1 MESSQRT
8 IQLLLK
14 PGVHDGEGQRVA
26 EAAHRHLGLRTGRVR
41 STALYSVR
49 YPVADAQLR
58 AFATACLQDPVLH
71 DVAFDDFRPADS
83 LYQSYIL
90 VAKLPGV
97 TDDEGISAQNALGD
111 FLNAPLDTHTQHI
124 FSKRLYYLEEALP
137 EADLRRLAGELLGN
151 RLINRFEV
159 GALADLRDY
168 TPRPG
173 GGAEAITALVPLEG
187 LSDEQL
193 VQLSKDHLY
202 ALNLAEMRAV
212 RDHYAALAP
221 ARAAAGLPTSPTD
234 CELEII
240 AQTWSEHCKHKEFSA
255 LIHYKNAQT
264 GEDFT
269 IDSLF
274 KTYIKDAT
282 AAVDR
287 QLRANGNDWL
297 IKVFSDNAGAVRIDA
312 DSLFVWKVETHNSP
326 SAIDPYGGAITGIL
340 GNNRDPL
347 ATGIGGARLLF
358 NTNVLCF
365 GNPEFDGL
373 LLTNQLHPRRI
384 FEGVR
389 KGIEDGGN
397 KSGVPTV
404 NGSIIFDD
412 RYAGK
417 PLVYCGTGAVLPMQ
431 LAGEDAWEKNIYP
444 ADRIIMAGGRV
455 GKDGI
460 HGATF
465 SSIELDETAPA
476 TAVQIGSPITQKLAM
491 DFLILATRR
500 GLIRCS
506 TDNGAG
512 GLSSSVGEL
521 ATISGGAVVELEKVP
536 LKYPGLRPWEIFVS
550 ESQERFTLAVAPE
563 QLAALLALGREM
575 EVELTDIGYFTA
587 DGVLDVRFAGTMV
600 ARLDMD
606 FLHNGVPRKV
616 LEAEWPGDSLPG
628 NFTKLL
634 PGDPTPSPSPIGRGT
649 SSNSNLEL
657 KLETSSPPYRGGAR
671 GGVAGEGPSSEVA
684 GEGPTT
690 DYTPTLH
697 RLLASLNICSREA
710 VIRQYDHEVKGRTI
724 IKPLMGATGQ
734 APQDAAVVRFNF
746 ESWAGVAV
754 SNGIL
759 PRYGDL
765 DAYQMSAGSF
775 DEAVRQ
781 IVAVGGKLP
790 NLTPGDG
797 IFWSVNDN
805 FCVPDSVYDPVGN
818 PDGRQK
824 LAKLVQMCQA
834 LRDATAA
841 YCIPLTSGKDSM
853 KNDFKADGV
862 KISVPPTVLYSMTA
876 KIEDVRRTVT
886 SDFKQEDDIIYLLG
900 ETYDELGGSE
910 FLALRGELGEN
921 VPRVRFDRAKE
932 LYILVGEANDQ
943 QLIQSC
949 HDLSDGGLAV
959 ALAEATFGYG
969 FGADVELTGEL
980 PLPAQLFAE
989 SHSRFVATVAPED
1002 VVAFESIFEE
1012 RATRLG
1018 LVTSDG
1024 RLTVRRA
1031 GQVVIDAEIAAL
1043 RETWS
1048 NGPVNRIIGVGQDVI
1063 RNANEGST
1071 SGLG

>member
-1 MESSQRT
+1 MESIQRT
-8 IQLLLK
+8 IQLRLK
-14 PGVHDGEGQRVA
+14 PTRHDGEGQRVA
-26 EAAHRHLGLRTGRVR
+26 EAAQRHLGLRTGRVQ
-41 STALYSVR
+41 STALYTVR
-49 YPVADAQLR
+49 YPLTDEQLHS
-58 AFATACLQDPVLH
+58 FATRCLQDPVLH
-71 DVAFDDFRPADS
+71 DVALDEFRPTDS
-83 LYQSYIL
+83 IYKSYIL

-111 FLNAPLDTHTQHI
+111 FLNQPLDTHTQHI
-124 FSKRLYYLEEALP
+124 FSKRLYFLEHELP
-137 EADLRRLAGELLGN
+137 AQDLRRLAEELLGN
-151 RLINRFEV
+151 KMINRFET
-159 GALADLRDY
+159 GPLSELRDY

-173 GGAEAITALVPLEG
+173 GGAEAITELVPLVG
-187 LSDEQL
+187 LTDEEL
-193 VQLSKDHLY
+193 VKLSKDNLY
-202 ALNLAEMRAV
+202 ALNLEEMRAV
-212 RDHYAALAP
+212 RDHYVAIGPDRL
-221 ARAAAGLPTSPTD
+221 AAGLPETPTD

-255 LIHYKNAQT
+255 LINYKDATT
-264 GEDFT
+264 GET
-269 IDSLF
+269 KQVDSLF
-274 KTYIKDAT
+274 KTYIRNAT
-282 AAVDR
+282 AEVDR

-297 IKVFSDNAGAVRIDA
+297 IKVFSDNAGAVRINPE
-312 DSLFVWKVETHNSP
+312 SLFVWKVETHNSP

-365 GNPEFDGL
+365 GNPEFNGTL
-373 LLTNQLHPRRI
+373 LSNQLHPRRI

-404 NGSIIFDD
+404 NGSIVFDD

-417 PLVYCGTGAVLPMQ
+417 PLVYCGTGAVMPMQ
-431 LAGEDAWEKNIYP
+431 LAGEDSWEKKIDP
-444 ADRIIMAGGRV
+444 QDRIIMAGGRV

-465 SSIELDETAPA
+465 SSIELDETSPA

-491 DFLILATRR
+491 DFLIIATRR
-500 GLIRCS
+500 GLIKCS

-512 GLSSSVGEL
+512 GLSSSIGEL

-536 LKYPGLRPWEIFVS
+536 LKYSGLRPWEIFVS
-550 ESQERFTLAVAPE
+550 ESQERFSLAVEPAKLDE
-563 QLAALLALGREM
+563 LLALGKEM

-587 DGVLDVRFAGTMV
+587 DGYLDVRFAGESV
-600 ARLDMD
+600 AKLDMH
-606 FLHNGVPRKV
+606 FLHEGVPRKV
-616 LEAEWPGDSLPG
+616 LEAELTQPTAQEP
-628 NFTKLL
+628 TLL
-634 PGDPTPSPSPIGRGT
+634 
-649 SSNSNLEL
+649 
-657 KLETSSPPYRGGAR
+657 A
-671 GGVAGEGPSSEVA
+671 A
-684 GEGPTT
+684 T
-690 DYTPTLH
+690 DYTDTLR
-697 RLLASLNICSREA
+697 RLLGSLNICSRES

-724 IKPLMGATGQ
+724 VKPLMGATGQ

-746 ESWAGVAV
+746 ETWEGVAV

-781 IVAVGGKLP
+781 IIAVGGKLP

-797 IFWSVNDN
+797 LFWSVNDN
-805 FCVPDSVYDPVGN
+805 FCVPDSVYDEVGN
-818 PDGRQK
+818 PDGKHK
-824 LAKLVQMCQA
+824 LAKLVQMCEA

-876 KIEDVRRTVT
+876 KMEDVRRAVT
-886 SDFKQEDDIIYLLG
+886 SDFKQEDDVVYLLG

-910 FLALRGELGEN
+910 FYALHGELGAN
-921 VPRVRFDRAKE
+921 VPQVRFDKAKE
-932 LYILVGEANDQ
+932 LYITIGEANDQ
-943 QLIQSC
+943 NLIQSC

-980 PLPAQLFAE
+980 SLTAQLFSE

-1002 VVAFESIFEE
+1002 VVAFEALLKG

-1018 LVTSDG
+1018 TVTGNG
-1024 RLTVRRA
+1024 RLTVRHA
-1031 GQVVIDAEIAAL
+1031 GQSVIDADVTAL

-1048 NGPVNRIIGVGQDVI
+1048 NGPVNKVIGLDLDAV

>member
-1 MESSQRT
+1 MESIQRT
-8 IQLLLK
+8 IQLRLK
-14 PGVHDGEGQRVA
+14 PTRHDGEGQRVA
-26 EAAHRHLGLRTGRVR
+26 EAAQRHLGLRTGRVQ
-41 STALYSVR
+41 STALYTVR
-49 YPVADAQLR
+49 YPLTDEQLHS
-58 AFATACLQDPVLH
+58 FATRCLQDPVLH
-71 DVAFDDFRPADS
+71 DVALDEFRPIDS
-83 LYQSYIL
+83 IYKSYIL

-111 FLNAPLDTHTQHI
+111 FLNQPLDTHTQHI
-124 FSKRLYYLEEALP
+124 FSKRLYFLEHELP
-137 EADLRRLAGELLGN
+137 AQDLRRLAEELLGN
-151 RLINRFEV
+151 KMINRFET
-159 GALADLRDY
+159 GPLSELRDY

-173 GGAEAITALVPLEG
+173 GGADAITELVPLVG
-187 LSDEQL
+187 LTDEEL
-193 VQLSKDHLY
+193 VKLSKDNLY
-202 ALNLAEMRAV
+202 ALNLEEMRAV
-212 RDHYAALAP
+212 RDHYATI
-221 ARAAAGLPTSPTD
+221 AAEREDAGLPADPTD

-255 LIHYKNAQT
+255 VINYKDAAT
-264 GEDFT
+264 GET
-269 IDSLF
+269 KQIDSLF
-274 KTYIKDAT
+274 KTYIRNAT
-282 AAVDR
+282 AEVDR
-287 QLRANGNDWL
+287 QLRQNGNDWL
-297 IKVFSDNAGAVRIDA
+297 IKVFSDNAGAVRINPE
-312 DSLFVWKVETHNSP
+312 SLFVWKVETHNSP

-365 GNPEFDGL
+365 GNPEFSGE

-404 NGSIIFDD
+404 NGSIVFDD

-417 PLVYCGTGAVLPMQ
+417 PLVYCGTGAVMPMQ
-431 LAGEDAWEKNIYP
+431 LAGQDSWEKKIDP
-444 ADRIIMAGGRV
+444 QDRIIMAGGRV

-465 SSIELDETAPA
+465 SSIELDETSPA

-491 DFLILATRR
+491 DFLIIATRR
-500 GLIRCS
+500 GLIKCS

-536 LKYPGLRPWEIFVS
+536 LKYSGLRPWEIFVS
-550 ESQERFTLAVAPE
+550 ESQERFSLAVEPARLDE
-563 QLAALLALGREM
+563 LLALGREM

-587 DGVLDVRFAGTMV
+587 DGYLDVRFAGEAV
-600 ARLDMD
+600 AKLDMH
-606 FLHNGVPRKV
+606 FLHDGVPRKV
-616 LEAEWPGDSLPG
+616 LEAELAPVAAQEPTLPA
-628 NFTKLL
+628 
-634 PGDPTPSPSPIGRGT
+634 
-649 SSNSNLEL
+649 E
-657 KLETSSPPYRGGAR
+657 
-671 GGVAGEGPSSEVA
+671 
-684 GEGPTT
+684 T
-690 DYTPTLH
+690 DYTDTLR
-697 RLLASLNICSREA
+697 RLLGSLNICSRES
-710 VIRQYDHEVKGRTI
+710 VIRQYDHEVKGRTVV
-724 IKPLMGATGQ
+724 KPLMGATGQ

-746 ESWAGVAV
+746 ESWEGVAV

-781 IVAVGGKLP
+781 IIAVGGKLP

-797 IFWSVNDN
+797 TFWSVNDN
-805 FCVPDSVYDPVGN
+805 FCVPDSVYDPATN
-818 PDGRQK
+818 PDGKHK
-824 LAKLVQMCQA
+824 LAKLVQMCEA

-876 KIEDVRRTVT
+876 KMDDVRRAMT
-886 SDFKQEDDIIYLLG
+886 SDFKQQDDVVYLIG

-910 FLALRGELGEN
+910 FYALHGELGAN
-921 VPRVRFDRAKE
+921 VPQVRFDKAKE
-932 LYILVGEANDQ
+932 LYTLVGEANDQ
-943 QLIQSC
+943 HLIQSC

-980 PLPAQLFAE
+980 SLTAQLFSE

-1002 VVAFESIFEE
+1002 VVAFEALLKG

-1018 LVTSDG
+1018 TVTGNG
-1024 RLTVRRA
+1024 RLTVRHA
-1031 GQVVIDAEIAAL
+1031 GQVVVDADVAEL
-1043 RETWS
+1043 RDVWS
-1048 NGPVNRIIGVGQDVI
+1048 NGPVNKVIGLDLDAV

>member
-1 MESSQRT
+1 MATQRT
-8 IQLLLK
+8 IQLLLR
-14 PGVHDGEGQRVA
+14 PGQPDGEGQRIA
-26 EAAHRHLGLRTGRVR
+26 EAARRHLGLHTGRVQ
-41 STALYSVR
+41 STALYTVR
-49 YPVADAQLR
+49 YPLSDEQLR
-58 AFATACLQDPVLH
+58 DFATRCLQDPVLH
-71 DVAFDDFRPADS
+71 EVAFDEFRHGS
-83 LYQSYIL
+83 GYQSYIL

-111 FLNAPLDTHTQHI
+111 LLNEPLDTHTQHI
-124 FSKRLYYLEEALP
+124 FSKRLYFLEEALP
-137 EADLRRLAGELLGN
+137 QADLLRLAQELLGN
-151 RLINRFEV
+151 KQINRFET
-159 GALADLRDY
+159 GPLTDIRDY

-173 GGAEAITALVPLEG
+173 GGAEPITEIVPLAG

-193 VQLSKDHLY
+193 VQLSKDNLY
-202 ALNLAEMRAV
+202 ALNLEEMQTV
-212 RDHYAALAP
+212 RDHYAGMEA
-221 ARAAAGLPTSPTD
+221 ARAAAGLPLAPMD

-240 AQTWSEHCKHKEFSA
+240 AQTWSEHCKHKEFAA
-255 LIHYKNAQT
+255 LIKYRDLDT
-264 GEDFT
+264 GEEFEV
-269 IDSLF
+269 DSLF

-282 AAVDR
+282 AEVDR

-297 IKVFSDNAGAVRIDA
+297 VKVFSDNAGAVRINPE
-312 DSLFVWKVETHNSP
+312 SLFVWKVETHNSP

-365 GNPEFDGL
+365 GNPEFDGTL
-373 LLTNQLHPRRI
+373 LSNQLHPRRI

-404 NGSIIFDD
+404 NGSIVFDD

-431 LAGEDAWEKNIYP
+431 LAGLDSWEKNIEP
-444 ADRIIMAGGRV
+444 QDRIIMAGGRV

-465 SSIELDETAPA
+465 SSIELDETSPA

-512 GLSSSVGEL
+512 GLSSSIGEL
-521 ATISGGAVVELEKVP
+521 ATISGGAVVELADVP

-550 ESQERFTLAVAPE
+550 ESQERFTLAVEPAKMDK
-563 QLAALLALGREM
+563 LLVLGREM

-587 DGVLDVRFAGTMV
+587 TGYLDVRFADAPV
-600 ARLDMD
+600 AYLNMD
-606 FLHNGVPRKV
+606 FLHNGVPRK
-616 LEAEWPGDSLPG
+616 LMEAEWSRPELREASLPA
-628 NFTKLL
+628 
-634 PGDPTPSPSPIGRGT
+634 
-649 SSNSNLEL
+649 NL
-657 KLETSSPPYRGGAR
+657 
-671 GGVAGEGPSSEVA
+671 
-684 GEGPTT
+684 
-690 DYTPTLH
+690 DYTDVLT
-697 RLLASLNICSREA
+697 RLLGSLNICSRES

-724 IKPLMGATGQ
+724 VKPLMGATGQ

-746 ESWAGVAV
+746 ESWEGVAV

-759 PRYGDL
+759 PRFGDL
-765 DAYQMSAGSF
+765 DPYAMSAGSF

-790 NLTPGDG
+790 NLRYGDG
-797 IFWSVNDN
+797 NFWSVNDN
-805 FCVPDSVYDPVGN
+805 FCVPDSLYDPVGN
-818 PDGRQK
+818 PDGKFK
-824 LAKLVQMCQA
+824 LAKLVRMCQA

-876 KIEDVRRTVT
+876 KMEDVRWAIT
-886 SDFKQEDDIIYLLG
+886 SDFKQEGDVVYLLG

-910 FLALRGELGEN
+910 FYQLFGELGAN
-921 VPRVRFDRAKE
+921 VPQVRFEQAKA
-932 LYILVGEANDQ
+932 LYILIGEANDQ
-943 QLIQSC
+943 RLIQSC

-969 FGADVELTGEL
+969 FGAEVELSEGL
-980 PLPAQLFAE
+980 PVPVQLFSE
-989 SHSRFVATVAPED
+989 SHSRFVATVAPAD
-1002 VVAFESIFEE
+1002 VVAFEQHFGP

-1018 LVTSDG
+1018 RVTADG
-1024 RLTVRRA
+1024 QLTVRHQ
-1031 GQVVIDAEIAAL
+1031 GQPVIAADCAAL
-1043 RETWS
+1043 RHQWT
-1048 NGPVNRIIGVGQDVI
+1048 NGPVNRIIGFGQHET
-1063 RNANEGST
+1063 AHQ
-1071 SGLG
+1071 

>member
-1 MESSQRT
+1 MESTQRT

-14 PGVHDGEGQRVA
+14 PGQHDGEGQRIA
-26 EAAHRHLGLRTGRVR
+26 EAAQRHLGLNTGRVQ
-41 STALYSVR
+41 STALYTVR
-49 YPVADAQLR
+49 YPLSGEQLR
-58 AFATACLQDPVLH
+58 DFATHCLQDPVLH
-71 DVAFDDFRPADS
+71 DVALDEFRHGAE
-83 LYQSYIL
+83 YKSYIL

-111 FLNAPLDTHTQHI
+111 FLNEPLDIHTQHI
-124 FSKRLYYLEEALP
+124 FSKRLYFLEHELP
-137 EADLRRLAGELLGN
+137 ESSLRRLAEELLGN
-151 RLINRFEV
+151 KLINRFEV
-159 GALADLRDY
+159 GPITQIRDY

-173 GGAEAITALVPLEG
+173 GGAESITDTVRLLG
-187 LSDEQL
+187 LSDEEL
-193 VQLSKDHLY
+193 VKLSKDNLY
-202 ALNLAEMRAV
+202 ALNLEEMRAV
-212 RDHYAALAP
+212 RDHYTSIAQE
-221 ARAAAGLPTSPTD
+221 RQAAGLPQDPTD

-255 LIHYKNAQT
+255 LIKYKDADT
-264 GEDFT
+264 GETFEV
-269 IDSLF
+269 DSLF

-282 AAVDR
+282 SEVDR

-297 IKVFSDNAGAVRIDA
+297 IKVFSDNAGAVRINPE
-312 DSLFVWKVETHNSP
+312 SLFVWKVETHNSP

-365 GNPEFDGL
+365 GNPEFSGTL
-373 LLTNQLHPRRI
+373 LSNQLHPRRI

-404 NGSIIFDD
+404 NGAIVFDD

-417 PLVYCGTGAVLPMQ
+417 PLVYCGTGAVMPMQ
-431 LAGEDAWEKNIYP
+431 LAGHDSWEKKID
-444 ADRIIMAGGRV
+444 AQDRIIMAGGRV

-465 SSIELDETAPA
+465 SSIELDETSPA

-500 GLIRCS
+500 GLIKCS

-512 GLSSSVGEL
+512 GLSSSIGEL

-550 ESQERFTLAVAPE
+550 ESQERFSLAVEPAKLDE
-563 QLAALLALGREM
+563 LLALGQEM
-575 EVELTDIGYFTA
+575 EVELTDIGYFTS
-587 DGVLDVRFAGTMV
+587 DGFLDVRFDGASV
-600 ARLDMD
+600 AHLNMH
-606 FLHNGVPRKV
+606 FLHEGVPRKV
-616 LEAEWPGDSLPG
+616 LEAEWCKPQASEPALP
-628 NFTKLL
+628 T
-634 PGDPTPSPSPIGRGT
+634 
-649 SSNSNLEL
+649 NL
-657 KLETSSPPYRGGAR
+657 
-671 GGVAGEGPSSEVA
+671 
-684 GEGPTT
+684 
-690 DYTPTLH
+690 DYTDVLS
-697 RLLASLNICSREA
+697 RLLGSLNICSRES

-746 ESWAGVAV
+746 ESWEGVAV

-759 PRYGDL
+759 PRFGDL
-765 DAYQMSAGSF
+765 DAYHMSAGAF

-790 NLTPGDG
+790 NLSYGDG
-797 IFWSVNDN
+797 NFWSVNDN
-805 FCVPDSVYDPVGN
+805 FCVPDSVYDPIGN
-818 PDGRQK
+818 PDGKQK
-824 LAKLVQMCQA
+824 LAKLVRMCQA

-876 KIEDVRRTVT
+876 KIEDVRHTIT
-886 SDFKQEDDIIYLLG
+886 SDFKQADDVVYLLG

-910 FLALRGELGEN
+910 FYQLLGELGAN
-921 VPRVRFDRAKE
+921 VPQVRFAEAKA
-932 LYILVGEANDQ
+932 LYTLMGEANDKK
-943 QLIQSC
+943 LIQSC

-969 FGADVELTGEL
+969 FGAAIEL
-980 PLPAQLFAE
+980 PASGLSVTAQLFSE

-1002 VVAFESIFEE
+1002 VVAFEQHFGS

-1018 LVTSDG
+1018 RVTQDG
-1024 RLTVRRA
+1024 QLTVQHG
-1031 GQVVIDAEIAAL
+1031 GQTVVSASTTAL
-1043 RETWS
+1043 RHEWT
-1048 NGPVNRIIGVGQDVI
+1048 NGPVNRIIGFGQH
-1063 RNANEGST
+1063 AEAQ
-1071 SGLG
+1071 

>member
-1 MESSQRT
+1 MEASQRT

-14 PGVHDGEGQRVA
+14 PGQHDGEGQRVA
-26 EAAHRHLGLRTGRVR
+26 EAAHRHLGLRTGRVQ
-41 STALYSVR
+41 STALYTVR
-49 YPVADAQLR
+49 YPLADQQLR
-58 AFATACLQDPVLH
+58 DFATHCLQDPVLH
-71 DVAFDDFRPADS
+71 DVVFDEFRHDS
-83 LYQSYIL
+83 SYKSYIL

-111 FLNAPLDTHTQHI
+111 FLNEPLDTHTQHI
-124 FSKRLYYLEEALP
+124 FSKRLYFLEEALP
-137 EADLRRLAGELLGN
+137 ESSLRQLAQELLGN
-151 RLINRFEV
+151 KMINRFET
-159 GALADLRDY
+159 GPITDIRDY

-173 GGAEAITALVPLEG
+173 GGAEPITETVRLVG
-187 LSDEQL
+187 LTDEELQK
-193 VQLSKDHLY
+193 LSKDNLY
-202 ALNLAEMRAV
+202 ALNLEEMRAV
-212 RDHYAALAP
+212 RNYYTRIADE
-221 ARAAAGLPTSPTD
+221 RQAAGLPQDPTD

-240 AQTWSEHCKHKEFSA
+240 AQTWSEHCKHKEFAA
-255 LIHYKNAQT
+255 LIKYKDLDT
-264 GEDFT
+264 GEEFEV
-269 IDSLF
+269 DSLF

-282 AAVDR
+282 SEVDR

-297 IKVFSDNAGAVRIDA
+297 IKVFSDNAGAVRINPE
-312 DSLFVWKVETHNSP
+312 SLFVWKVETHNSP

-365 GNPEFDGL
+365 GNPEFNGTL
-373 LLTNQLHPRRI
+373 LSNQLHPRRI

-404 NGSIIFDD
+404 NGAIVFDD

-417 PLVYCGTGAVLPMQ
+417 PLVYCGTGAVMPMQ
-431 LAGEDAWEKNIYP
+431 LAGLDSWEKNID
-444 ADRIIMAGGRV
+444 AQDRIIMAGGRV

-465 SSIELDETAPA
+465 SSIELDETSPA

-500 GLIRCS
+500 GLIKCS

-512 GLSSSVGEL
+512 GLSSSIGEL
-521 ATISGGAVVELEKVP
+521 ATISGGAVVELERVP

-550 ESQERFTLAVAPE
+550 ESQERFSLAVEPAKLDE
-563 QLAALLALGREM
+563 LLALGREM
-575 EVELTDIGYFTA
+575 EVELTDIGYFIA
-587 DGVLDVRFAGTMV
+587 DGSLDVRFDGESV
-600 ARLDMD
+600 ARLDME

-616 LEAEWPGDSLPG
+616 LEAEWSKPAAQEP
-628 NFTKLL
+628 
-634 PGDPTPSPSPIGRGT
+634 
-649 SSNSNLEL
+649 NLAADL
-657 KLETSSPPYRGGAR
+657 
-671 GGVAGEGPSSEVA
+671 
-684 GEGPTT
+684 
-690 DYTPTLH
+690 DYTDVLN
-697 RLLASLNICSREA
+697 RLLGSLNICSRES

-746 ESWAGVAV
+746 ESWEGVAV

-759 PRYGDL
+759 PRFGDL
-765 DAYQMSAGSF
+765 DAYDMSAGAF

-790 NLTPGDG
+790 NLSYGDG
-797 IFWSVNDN
+797 NFWSVNDN
-805 FCVPDSVYDPVGN
+805 FCVPDSVYDATTN
-818 PDGRQK
+818 PDGKHK
-824 LAKLVQMCQA
+824 LAKLVRMCQA

-886 SDFKQEDDIIYLLG
+886 SDFKQADDVVYLLG

-910 FLALRGELGEN
+910 FYQLFGELGAN
-921 VPRVRFDRAKE
+921 VPKVRFEQAKA
-932 LYILVGEANDQ
+932 LYILMGEANDQ
-943 QLIQSC
+943 GLIQSC

-969 FGADVELTGEL
+969 FGAEVELPEGL
-980 PLPAQLFAE
+980 PVHVQLFSE

-1002 VVAFESIFEE
+1002 VVAFEQHFGG

-1018 LVTSDG
+1018 RVTPDG
-1024 RLTVRRA
+1024 QLTVRHG
-1031 GQVVIDAEIAAL
+1031 GQPVVAVSTAAL
-1043 RETWS
+1043 RHEWT
-1048 NGPVNRIIGVGQDVI
+1048 NGPVNRIIGFGHHEV
-1063 RNANEGST
+1063 A
-1071 SGLG
+1071 L

>member
-1 MESSQRT
+1 MDSTQRT

-14 PGVHDGEGQRVA
+14 PGQHDGEGQRVA
-26 EAAHRHLGLRTGRVR
+26 EAAQRHLGLSTGRVQ
-41 STALYSVR
+41 STALYTVR
-49 YPVADAQLR
+49 YPVSDEQLR
-58 AFATACLQDPVLH
+58 DFATHCLQDPVLH
-71 DVAFDDFRPADS
+71 DVALDEFRHGAD
-83 LYQSYIL
+83 YKSYIL

-111 FLNAPLDTHTQHI
+111 FLNQPLDTHTQHI
-124 FSKRLYYLEEALP
+124 FSKRLYFLEHELT
-137 EADLRRLAGELLGN
+137 ESSLRRLAEDLLGN
-151 RLINRFEV
+151 KMINRFEV
-159 GALADLRDY
+159 GPIAQIRDY

-173 GGAEAITALVPLEG
+173 GGAESITDTVRLVG
-187 LSDEQL
+187 LSDEEL
-193 VQLSKDHLY
+193 VKLSKDNLY
-202 ALNLAEMRAV
+202 ALNLEEMRVV
-212 RDHYAALAP
+212 RDHYTSIQDE
-221 ARAAAGLPTSPTD
+221 RQTAGLPQDPTD

-255 LIHYKNAQT
+255 VIKYRDADT
-264 GEDFT
+264 GEEFEV
-269 IDSLF
+269 DSLF

-282 AAVDR
+282 SEVDR

-297 IKVFSDNAGAVRIDA
+297 IKVFSDNAGAVRINPE
-312 DSLFVWKVETHNSP
+312 SLFVWKVETHNSP

-347 ATGIGGARLLF
+347 ATGIGGAQLLF

-365 GNPEFDGL
+365 GNPEFSGTL
-373 LLTNQLHPRRI
+373 LSNQLHPRRI

-404 NGSIIFDD
+404 NGAIVFDD

-417 PLVYCGTGAVLPMQ
+417 PLVYCGTGAVMPMQ
-431 LAGEDAWEKNIYP
+431 LAGLDSWEKNIDVQ
-444 ADRIIMAGGRV
+444 DRIIMAGGRV

-465 SSIELDETAPA
+465 SSIELDETSPA

-500 GLIRCS
+500 GLIKCS

-512 GLSSSVGEL
+512 GLSSSIGEL

-550 ESQERFTLAVAPE
+550 ESQERFSLAVEPAKMAE
-563 QLAALLALGREM
+563 LMALGQEM
-575 EVELTDIGYFTA
+575 EVELTDIGYFTS
-587 DGVLDVRFAGTMV
+587 DGSLDVRFDGESV
-600 ARLDMD
+600 ARIDME

-616 LEAEWPGDSLPG
+616 LEAEWTKPTAQEPALPA
-628 NFTKLL
+628 
-634 PGDPTPSPSPIGRGT
+634 
-649 SSNSNLEL
+649 NL
-657 KLETSSPPYRGGAR
+657 
-671 GGVAGEGPSSEVA
+671 
-684 GEGPTT
+684 
-690 DYTPTLH
+690 DYTDVLR
-697 RLLASLNICSREA
+697 RLLGSLNICSRES

-746 ESWAGVAV
+746 ESWEGVAV

-759 PRYGDL
+759 PRFGDI
-765 DAYQMSAGSF
+765 DAYDMSAGAF

-790 NLTPGDG
+790 NLSYGDG
-797 IFWSVNDN
+797 NFWSVNDN
-805 FCVPDSVYDPVGN
+805 FCVPDSVYDPATN
-818 PDGRQK
+818 PDGKHK
-824 LAKLVQMCQA
+824 LAKLVRMCQA

-876 KIEDVRRTVT
+876 KIEDVRRTIT
-886 SDFKQEDDIIYLLG
+886 SDFKQADDVVYLLG

-910 FLALRGELGEN
+910 FYQLFGELGAN
-921 VPRVRFDRAKE
+921 VPKVRFEEAKA
-932 LYILVGEANDQ
+932 LYTLMGQANDQ
-943 QLIQSC
+943 GLIQSC

-959 ALAEATFGYG
+959 ALAEATFGHG
-969 FGADVELTGEL
+969 FGADVELPVTGL
-980 PLPAQLFAE
+980 GLSAQLFSE

-1002 VVAFESIFEE
+1002 VVAFEQHFGG
-1012 RATRLG
+1012 RANRLG
-1018 LVTSDG
+1018 VVTQDG
-1024 RLTVRRA
+1024 QLTVRH
-1031 GQVVIDAEIAAL
+1031 GSQTVISASTAAL
-1043 RETWS
+1043 RHEWT
-1048 NGPVNRIIGVGQDVI
+1048 NGPVNRIIGFGQHE
-1063 RNANEGST
+1063 AAQ
-1071 SGLG
+1071 

>member
-1 MESSQRT
+1 MSDNTTHT
-8 IQLLLK
+8 IQLTLK
-14 PGVHDGEGQRVA
+14 PGQHDGDGQRVA
-26 EAAHRHLGLRTGRVR
+26 EAAARHLGLRTGRLR
-41 STALYSVR
+41 SAALYTVR
-49 YPVADAQLR
+49 YPLSETQLR
-58 AFATACLQDPVLH
+58 DFATRCLADPVLH
-71 DVAFDDFRPADS
+71 DVRLNELTGAEGYAT
-83 LYQSYIL
+83 YIL
-90 VAKLPGV
+90 VARRPGV
-97 TDDEGISAQNALGD
+97 TDDEGTSAQNALAD
-111 FLNAPLDTHTQHI
+111 LLNEPLDVHTQHI
-124 FSKRLYYLEEALP
+124 FSKKLYLLENDLP
-137 EADLRRLAGELLGN
+137 ADDLRRLAEELLGN
-151 RLINRFEV
+151 KLINWLEV
-159 GALADLRDY
+159 GRVADGIRDY

-173 GGAEAITALVPLEG
+173 GGAEAITEVVALNG
-187 LSDEQL
+187 RSDAEL
-193 VQLSKDHLY
+193 LQLSKENIY
-202 ALNLAEMRAV
+202 ALNLEEMRAV
-212 RDHYAALAP
+212 RDYFAAAETQ
-221 ARAAAGLPTSPTD
+221 AERKAAGLPADPTD

-240 AQTWSEHCKHKEFSA
+240 AQTWSEHCKHKEFA
-255 LIHYKNAQT
+255 AVINYKDTET
-264 GEDFT
+264 GEEKQ

-274 KTYIKDAT
+274 KTYIKNAT
-282 AAVDR
+282 SEVDR

-297 IKVFSDNAGAVRIDA
+297 IKVFSDNAGAVRINP

-365 GNPEFDGL
+365 GNPEFGGQ
-373 LLTNQLHPRRI
+373 LLTGQLHPRRI
-384 FEGVR
+384 LEGVR

-404 NGSIIFDD
+404 NGAIVFDD

-417 PLVYCGTGAVLPMQ
+417 PLVYCGTGAVMPMQ
-431 LAGEDAWEKNIYP
+431 FAGLDSWEKKID
-444 ADRIIMAGGRV
+444 AGDRIIMAGGRV

-491 DFLILATRR
+491 DFLLLAARR
-500 GLIRCS
+500 GLLKCS

-521 ATISGGAVVELEKVP
+521 AGISGGAVVELERVP

-550 ESQERFTLAVAPE
+550 ESQERFTLVVEPGKMAE
-563 QLAALLALGREM
+563 LLALGQEM
-575 EVELTDIGYFTA
+575 EVELTDIGFFTA
-587 DGVLDVRFAGTMV
+587 DGFLDVRFDGAPV
-600 ARLDMD
+600 ARLNME
-606 FLHNGVPRKV
+606 FLHEGVPRKV
-616 LEAEWPGDSLPG
+616 LEAEWTKPEGFEPTIPSSLDY
-628 NFTKLL
+628 TETLIKLL
-634 PGDPTPSPSPIGRGT
+634 G
-649 SSNSNLEL
+649 
-657 KLETSSPPYRGGAR
+657 
-671 GGVAGEGPSSEVA
+671 
-684 GEGPTT
+684 
-690 DYTPTLH
+690 
-697 RLLASLNICSREA
+697 SLNICSRES

-724 IKPLMGATGQ
+724 VKPLMGATGQ

-746 ESWAGVAV
+746 ESWEGVAV

-765 DAYQMSAGSF
+765 DAYDMSAGSF

-781 IVAVGGKLP
+781 IIAVGGKLP

-805 FCVPDSVYDPVGN
+805 FCVPDSVYDPTGN
-818 PDGRQK
+818 PDGKQK
-824 LAKLVQMCQA
+824 LAKLVRMCEA

-876 KIEDVRRTVT
+876 KMEDVRRAIT
-886 SDFKQEDDIIYLLG
+886 SDFKQADDVVYLLG

-910 FLALRGELGEN
+910 FYALHGQLGAN
-921 VPRVRFDRAKE
+921 VPKVDFAKAKA
-932 LYILVGEANDQ
+932 LYTLIGQANNQ
-943 QLIQSC
+943 NLIQSC

-959 ALAEATFGYG
+959 ALAETTFGYG
-969 FGADVELTGEL
+969 CGADVELPATGL
-980 PLPAQLFAE
+980 PLATQLFSE

-1002 VVAFESIFEE
+1002 VVAFEKLLGE

-1018 LVTSDG
+1018 RVTNDG
-1024 RLTVRRA
+1024 KLTVRHD
-1031 GQVVIDAEIAAL
+1031 GQTVIAADTTTL
-1043 RETWS
+1043 RAAWT
-1048 NGPVNRIIGVGQDVI
+1048 NGPVNNLLGVVSND
-1063 RNANEGST
+1063 NLSHSNS
-1071 SGLG
+1071 L